1 MSVKQYIESKYF
13 RVVAIVGG
21 VFLVAL
27 LSFAV
32 GVRVGLHKALFST
45 HFGQNYERNFMGGP
59 GGRGGAMIPPFGK
72 MIDANDRGVRNPH
85 GVGGEIISISGD
97 TLVIKDRN
105 NQESSV
111 RISEA
116 TSINRGKEI
125 LALEHLGVGDR
136 IIVVGKPGDDGV
148 IIAGLVRVF
157 DVLNR

>member
-1 MSVKQYIESKYF
+1 MSVKQFIESKYF
-13 RVVAIVGG
+13 RVAAITGG
-21 VFLVAL
+21 VFLVVL

-45 HFGQNYERNFMGGP
+45 HFGQNYEQNFMGGP
-59 GGRGGAMIPPFGK
+59 EGRGGRMVPPFGK
-72 MIDANDRGVRNPH
+72 MMDTDNRGVRNPH
-85 GVGGEIISISGD
+85 GVGGEILSISGD

-125 LALEHLGVGDR
+125 LALQNLVVGDR

-157 DVLNR
+157 DVLSR